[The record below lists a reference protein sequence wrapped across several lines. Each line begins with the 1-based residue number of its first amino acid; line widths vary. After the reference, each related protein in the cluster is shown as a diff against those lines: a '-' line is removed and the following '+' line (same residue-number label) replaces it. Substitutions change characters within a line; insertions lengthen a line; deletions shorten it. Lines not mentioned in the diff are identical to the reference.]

1 MSESN
6 TATQSQDAAGVCQP
20 ELLPDKLLDLQ
31 AKMISASLAQ
41 ARVLQTFWVGLN
53 RYLLDFMAPTFGALD
68 SLMAVARDRAGQV
81 APEEMAADYLALV
94 EFNLQLAQRG
104 LLHGCRSLS
113 EFQTRK
119 LEQAVAA
126 WRHTFSGEPGE
137 DIAGFLERLARL
149 LELVV
154 HEYPQAIRNI
164 KAEYGFHFDDGRYR
178 KAAETERFELYQVLP
193 RREGVNVRPGGKPV
207 LILPPYVLGAN
218 ILAFLPDEGKS
229 FAHCF
234 ANQGIPTYIRIVKN
248 IAENPAVVHL
258 TGEEDCLDTK
268 YFLEQIKATHQRP
281 ATLCGYCQ
289 GGFTAII
296 NYLSGELDGLV
307 DALITSV
314 APMDGTKSAGL
325 KAFLQQLPPAFED
338 IRFAFKTL
346 PDGSRVVNGQL
357 MSWVYKLKSIDKD
370 NPFFSFVRDL
380 QLFER
385 TLKIN
390 KTAAAINYWLLYD
403 QADLPVEIVKL
414 SYDSYTV
421 PVSEDGTLPVRLFGR
436 TLNFRRVK
444 EQGLPWLI
452 CVAEKDDLVEK
463 ECALAPTA
471 WVDAEVTVF
480 PKGHVAI
487 ATSWSLPDSECSLD
501 QCFMDYRGPVRFH
514 LDLEAQA
521 DKAAAAA
528 ARQAARD
535 RSRSRGVKSAEA
547 KQPEAV
553 TAVEAQTGP
562 GEASSPAPSPPL
574 PEDAGPSPAASQEQ
588 VPPAIASED

>member
-1 MSESN
+1 MSESKA
-6 TATQSQDAAGVCQP
+6 ATQPLDRTESGQQDILAAKML
-20 ELLPDKLLDLQ
+20 ELQ
-31 AKMISASLAQ
+31 AKVLAASIDQ
-41 ARVLQTFWVGLN
+41 ARLLQTYWVGLS
-53 RYLLDFMAPTFGALD
+53 RYCLDFLTPTYAALE
-68 SLMAVARDRAGQV
+68 SFLAVEKDNLQNQP
-81 APEEMAADYLALV
+81 PEQLLSDHLALL
-94 EFNLQLAQRG
+94 EFNLRLAQQGLVHGWKALSDFQLKQVKRG
-104 LLHGCRSLS
+104 Y
-113 EFQTRK
+113 
-119 LEQAVAA
+119 QA
-126 WRHTFSGEPGE
+126 WINTITDQPGE
-137 DIAGFLERLARL
+137 DIATFMARMARL

-154 HEYPQAIRNI
+154 HDYPQAIRDI
-164 KAEYGFHFDDGRYR
+164 QAEYGFHFDDGRYR
-178 KAAETERFELYQVLP
+178 LAAETDRFRLYQVLP
-193 RREGVNVRPGGKPV
+193 RDPAVPVRDQGKPV
-207 LILPPYVLGAN
+207 LIIPPYVLGAN

-229 FAHCF
+229 FVHCF
-234 ANQGIPTYIRIVKN
+234 ANQGVPTYIRIVKD
-248 IAENPAVVHL
+248 IATTPAVQVM

-268 YFLEQIKATHQRP
+268 YFLEQIQATHKRP

-289 GGFTAII
+289 GGFTAIM

-325 KAFLQQLPPAFED
+325 TAFLDQLPPLFED
-338 IRFAFKTL
+338 IRFAIKTL
-346 PDGSRVVNGQL
+346 PNGNRVVNGQL

-370 NPFFSFVRDL
+370 NPLFTFIRDL
-380 QLFER
+380 QLFEK

-403 QADLPVEIVKL
+403 QTDLPVEIIKL
-414 SYDSYTV
+414 SYDSYTM
-421 PVSEDGTLPVRLFGR
+421 PVTEDGTLPVRLFGR

-463 ECALAPTA
+463 ESALAPTA

-501 QCFMDYRGPVRFH
+501 QCFLNFRGPVRFH

-528 ARQAARD
+528 SRQAAREKT
-535 RSRSRGVKSAEA
+535 RSRTAKTAESKA
-547 KQPEAV
+547 A
-553 TAVEAQTGP
+553 AA
-562 GEASSPAPSPPL
+562 APAPDMAKAAEEPSTALMVVEPTPDQ
-574 PEDAGPSPAASQEQ
+574 ENATPSPSPE
-588 VPPAIASED
+588 E